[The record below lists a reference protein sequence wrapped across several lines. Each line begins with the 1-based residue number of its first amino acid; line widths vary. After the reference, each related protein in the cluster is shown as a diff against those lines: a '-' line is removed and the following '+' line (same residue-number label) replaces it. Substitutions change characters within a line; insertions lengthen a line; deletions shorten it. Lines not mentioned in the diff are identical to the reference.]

1 MAHVRVT
8 ADRKLQTGV
17 HGKLCLSGGVH
28 PTHAHA
34 CTCIPHMHRVVLVS
48 IATRDVRA
56 TLWDVV
62 GLDASPCSGCN
73 GPPRID
79 APHDTP
85 LTTRG
90 VTHGPVRS
98 VRSLL
103 LNPGINLN
111 SKCRTCTHAH
121 THTRTHAHT
130 HTHARANAQREIQ
143 HHTTLHKQQ
152 DSLLE

>member
-48 IATRDVRA
+48 IATRDVQA

-79 APHDTP
+79 APRRNLAGGGAALWD
-85 LTTRG
+85 LTGGEASERPCM
-90 VTHGPVRS
+90 HR
-98 VRSLL
+98 
-103 LNPGINLN
+103 
-111 SKCRTCTHAH
+111 
-121 THTRTHAHT
+121 
-130 HTHARANAQREIQ
+130 
-143 HHTTLHKQQ
+143 LHV
-152 DSLLE
+152 